1 MKVSRFGQKI
11 KRRSG
16 ISQLMVDMGE
26 GLKAGEDVLM
36 LGGGNP
42 SHIPEVDRGL
52 STVMS
57 GLLAKEGAFERAVGD
72 YDPPQ
77 GNKEFIE
84 AICGLLRAECGWNI
98 KPGNIALTT
107 GSQSAFFILF
117 NIFAGDLRRRLKKEN
132 FAAACS

>member
-26 GLKAGEDVLM
+26 GLKAGVDVLM

-42 SHIPEVDRGL
+42 SHIPEVDR
-52 STVMS
+52 VFRQCMS
-57 GLLAKEGAFERAVGD
+57 GLLAREGAFERAVGD

-84 AICGLLRAECGWNI
+84 AICELLRAESRSAANSECSVRVI
-98 KPGNIALTT
+98 SSCKMVSIRSSIAP
-107 GSQSAFFILF
+107 AF
-117 NIFAGDLRRRLKKEN
+117 
-132 FAAACS
+132 